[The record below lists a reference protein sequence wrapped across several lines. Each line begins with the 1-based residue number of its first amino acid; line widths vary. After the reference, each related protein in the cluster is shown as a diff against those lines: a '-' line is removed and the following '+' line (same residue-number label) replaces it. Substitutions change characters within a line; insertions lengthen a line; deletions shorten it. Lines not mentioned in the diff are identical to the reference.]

1 MASNVLNEK
10 IIPFFQKLSGSRHLV
25 ALRDGMTAAVPMIII
40 GSVFM
45 IVAQFP
51 IQGYQDFMAHTFG
64 ANWATVVQY
73 PTNASF
79 HIMGLVAVAGISYN
93 LAKSYKVDPFSA
105 MVVAIGAFI
114 LTIPLKVDKAG
125 AMWVPLQQLDSSGLF
140 IAILVGL
147 FITDLYVWLIHKNLT
162 IKMPATV
169 PPAVS
174 NSFASLFPGALALIL
189 MWVIRMAVEAS
200 PMESIPNIINFVL
213 QEPLSHLNNSL
224 PGAIIVELFV
234 CLLWFFGIHGANT
247 VSGVM
252 MPIWLG
258 AMTQN
263 ANALQAGK
271 ELPNIV
277 TQQFYD
283 NFVHM
288 GGSGATIGLAFMLAF
303 LSKSKEFKTLGKLV
317 VGPAFFNVNEPIV
330 FGMPVV
336 MNYKMLLPFVLA
348 PMANVITTYT
358 AMSTGIVAKTMGVM
372 VPWTTPPIISGYL
385 ATGHLSGA
393 VLQIVNIVIDGLIY
407 YVFFKSMDRNHLAEE
422 KGEVA

>member
-10 IIPFFQKLSGSRHLV
+10 IIPFFQRLSGSRHLV

-64 ANWATVVQY
+64 SNWATVVQY

-93 LAKSYKVDPFSA
+93 LAKSYKVDAFSA

-114 LTIPLKVDKAG
+114 LTIPLRVDKDG

-147 FITDLYVWLIHKNLT
+147 FITDLYVWLVHKNLT
-162 IKMPATV
+162 IKMPSTV

-189 MWVIRMAVEAS
+189 MWIIRMAVEAS
-200 PMESIPNIINFVL
+200 PMKSIPNIINFVL

-224 PGAIIVELFV
+224 PGAIIVELFI

-263 ANALQAGK
+263 ANAMQAGK
-271 ELPNIV
+271 ALPNIV

-317 VGPAFFNVNEPIV
+317 VGPALFNVNEPII

-336 MNYKMLLPFVLA
+336 MNYKLLLPFILA

-393 VLQIVNIVIDGLIY
+393 VLQLVNIVIDGLIY
-407 YVFFKSMDRNHLAEE
+407 YAFFKSMDRSHLAEE
-422 KGEVA
+422 KDEVA

>member
-10 IIPFFQKLSGSRHLV
+10 IIPFFQRLSGSRHLV

-64 ANWATVVQY
+64 SNWATVVQY

-93 LAKSYKVDPFSA
+93 LAKSYKVDAFSA

-114 LTIPLKVDKAG
+114 LTIPLRVDKAG

-147 FITDLYVWLIHKNLT
+147 FITDLYVWLVHKNLT
-162 IKMPATV
+162 IKMPSTV

-189 MWVIRMAVEAS
+189 MWIIRMTVESS
-200 PMESIPNIINFVL
+200 PMKSIPNIINFVL

-224 PGAIIVELFV
+224 PGAIIVELFI

-263 ANALQAGK
+263 ANAMQAGK
-271 ELPNIV
+271 ALPNIV

-317 VGPAFFNVNEPIV
+317 VGPALFNVNEPII

-336 MNYKMLLPFVLA
+336 MNYKLLLPFILA

-393 VLQIVNIVIDGLIY
+393 VLQLFNIVIDGLIY
-407 YVFFKSMDRNHLAEE
+407 YAFFKSMDRSHLAEE
-422 KGEVA
+422 KDEVA

>member
-10 IIPFFQKLSGSRHLV
+10 IIPFFQRLSGSRHLV

-64 ANWATVVQY
+64 SNWATVVQY

-93 LAKSYKVDPFSA
+93 LAKSYKVDAFSA

-114 LTIPLKVDKAG
+114 LTIPLRVDKAG

-147 FITDLYVWLIHKNLT
+147 FITDLYVWLVHKNLT
-162 IKMPATV
+162 IKMPSTV

-189 MWVIRMAVEAS
+189 MWIIRMAVEAS
-200 PMESIPNIINFVL
+200 QMKSIPNIINFVL

-224 PGAIIVELFV
+224 PGAIIVELFI

-263 ANALQAGK
+263 ANAMQAGK
-271 ELPNIV
+271 ALPNIV

-317 VGPAFFNVNEPIV
+317 VGPALFNVNEPII

-336 MNYKMLLPFVLA
+336 MNYKLLLPFILA

-393 VLQIVNIVIDGLIY
+393 VLQLVNIVIDGLIY
-407 YVFFKSMDRNHLAEE
+407 YAFFKSMDRSHLAEE
-422 KGEVA
+422 KDEVA

>member
-10 IIPFFQKLSGSRHLV
+10 IIPFFQRLSGSRHLV

-64 ANWATVVQY
+64 SNWATVVQY

-93 LAKSYKVDPFSA
+93 LARSYKVDPFSA

-147 FITDLYVWLIHKNLT
+147 FITDLYVWLVHKNLT
-162 IKMPATV
+162 IKMPSTV

-189 MWVIRMAVEAS
+189 MWIIRMAVEAS

>member
-1 MASNVLNEK
+1 MASNALNEK
-10 IIPFFQKLSGSRHLV
+10 IIPFFQRLSGSRHLV

-93 LAKSYKVDPFSA
+93 LAKSYKVDAFSA

-114 LTIPLKVDKAG
+114 LTIPLRVDKAG

-147 FITDLYVWLIHKNLT
+147 FITDLYVWLVHKNLT
-162 IKMPATV
+162 IKMPSTV

-189 MWVIRMAVEAS
+189 MWIIRMAVEAS
-200 PMESIPNIINFVL
+200 PMKSIPNIINFVL

-224 PGAIIVELFV
+224 PGAIIVELFI

-263 ANALQAGK
+263 ANSMQAGK
-271 ELPNIV
+271 ALPNIV

-317 VGPAFFNVNEPIV
+317 VGPALFNVNEPII

-336 MNYKMLLPFVLA
+336 MNYKLLLPFILA

-393 VLQIVNIVIDGLIY
+393 VLQLVNIVIDGLIY
-407 YVFFKSMDRNHLAEE
+407 YAFFKSMDRSHLAEE
-422 KGEVA
+422 KDEVA

>member
-10 IIPFFQKLSGSRHLV
+10 IIPFFQRLSGSRHLV

-64 ANWATVVQY
+64 SNWATVVQY

-93 LAKSYKVDPFSA
+93 LARSYKVDPFSA

-147 FITDLYVWLIHKNLT
+147 FITDLYVWLVHKNLT
-162 IKMPATV
+162 IKMPSTV

-189 MWVIRMAVEAS
+189 MWIIRMAVEAS

-224 PGAIIVELFV
+224 LGAIIVELFV

>member
-1 MASNVLNEK
+1 MASNALNEK
-10 IIPFFQKLSGSRHLV
+10 IIPFFQRLSGSRHLV

-93 LAKSYKVDPFSA
+93 LAKSYKVDAFSA

-114 LTIPLKVDKAG
+114 LTIPLRVDKAG

-147 FITDLYVWLIHKNLT
+147 FITDLYVWLVHKNLT
-162 IKMPATV
+162 IKMPSTV

-189 MWVIRMAVEAS
+189 MWIIRMAVEAS
-200 PMESIPNIINFVL
+200 PMKSIPNIINFVL

-224 PGAIIVELFV
+224 PGAIIVELFI

-263 ANALQAGK
+263 ANAMQAGK
-271 ELPNIV
+271 ALPNIV

-317 VGPAFFNVNEPIV
+317 VGPALFNVNEPII

-336 MNYKMLLPFVLA
+336 MNYKLLLPFILA

-393 VLQIVNIVIDGLIY
+393 VLQLVNIVIDGLIY
-407 YVFFKSMDRNHLAEE
+407 YAFFKSMDRSHLAEE
-422 KGEVA
+422 KDEVA

>member
-10 IIPFFQKLSGSRHLV
+10 IIPFFQRLSGSRHLV

-64 ANWATVVQY
+64 SNWATVVQY

-93 LAKSYKVDPFSA
+93 LARSYKVDPFSA

-147 FITDLYVWLIHKNLT
+147 FITDLYVWLVHKNLT
-162 IKMPATV
+162 IKMPSTV

-189 MWVIRMAVEAS
+189 MWIIRMAVEAS

-393 VLQIVNIVIDGLIY
+393 VLQVVNIVIDGLIY

>member
-10 IIPFFQKLSGSRHLV
+10 IIPFFQRLSGSRHLV

-64 ANWATVVQY
+64 SNWATVVQY

-93 LAKSYKVDPFSA
+93 LAKSYKVDAFSA

-114 LTIPLKVDKAG
+114 LTIPLRVDKAG

-147 FITDLYVWLIHKNLT
+147 FITDLYVWLVHKNLT
-162 IKMPATV
+162 IKMPSTV

-189 MWVIRMAVEAS
+189 MWIIRMAVEAS
-200 PMESIPNIINFVL
+200 PMKSIPNIINFVL

-224 PGAIIVELFV
+224 PGAIIVELFI

-263 ANALQAGK
+263 ANAMQAGK
-271 ELPNIV
+271 ALPNIV

-317 VGPAFFNVNEPIV
+317 VGPALFNVNEPII

-336 MNYKMLLPFVLA
+336 MNYKLLLPFILA

-393 VLQIVNIVIDGLIY
+393 VLQLVNIVIDGLIY
-407 YVFFKSMDRNHLAEE
+407 YVFFKSMDRSHLAEE
-422 KGEVA
+422 KDEVA

>member
-10 IIPFFQKLSGSRHLV
+10 IIPFFQRLSGSRHLV

-64 ANWATVVQY
+64 SNWATVVQY

-93 LAKSYKVDPFSA
+93 LAKSYKVDAFSA

-114 LTIPLKVDKAG
+114 LTIPLRVDKAG
-125 AMWVPLQQLDSSGLF
+125 EMWVPLQQLDSSGLF

-147 FITDLYVWLIHKNLT
+147 FITDLYVWLVHKNLT
-162 IKMPATV
+162 IKMPSTV

-189 MWVIRMAVEAS
+189 MWIIRMAVEAS
-200 PMESIPNIINFVL
+200 PMKSIPNIINFVL

-224 PGAIIVELFV
+224 PGAIIVELFI

-263 ANALQAGK
+263 ANAMQAGK
-271 ELPNIV
+271 ALPNIV

-317 VGPAFFNVNEPIV
+317 VGPALFNVNEPII

-336 MNYKMLLPFVLA
+336 MNYKLLLPFILA

-393 VLQIVNIVIDGLIY
+393 VLQLVNIVIDGLIY
-407 YVFFKSMDRNHLAEE
+407 YAFFKSMDRSHLAEE
-422 KGEVA
+422 KDEVA

>member
-10 IIPFFQKLSGSRHLV
+10 IIPFFQRLSGSRHLV

-64 ANWATVVQY
+64 SNWATVVQY

-93 LAKSYKVDPFSA
+93 LAKSYKVDAFSA

-114 LTIPLKVDKAG
+114 LTIPLRVDKDG

-147 FITDLYVWLIHKNLT
+147 FITDLYVWLVHKNLT
-162 IKMPATV
+162 IKMPSTV

-189 MWVIRMAVEAS
+189 MWIIRMAVEAP
-200 PMESIPNIINFVL
+200 PMKSIPNIINFVL

-224 PGAIIVELFV
+224 PGAIIVELFI

-263 ANALQAGK
+263 ANAMQAGK
-271 ELPNIV
+271 ALPNIV

-317 VGPAFFNVNEPIV
+317 VGPALFNVNEPII

-336 MNYKMLLPFVLA
+336 MNYKLLLPFILA

-385 ATGHLSGA
+385 ATGHLSGS
-393 VLQIVNIVIDGLIY
+393 VLQLVNIVIDGLIY
-407 YVFFKSMDRNHLAEE
+407 YAFFKSMDRSHLAEE
-422 KGEVA
+422 KDEVA

>member
-1 MASNVLNEK
+1 
-10 IIPFFQKLSGSRHLV
+10 
-25 ALRDGMTAAVPMIII
+25 
-40 GSVFM
+40 
-45 IVAQFP
+45 
-51 IQGYQDFMAHTFG
+51 
-64 ANWATVVQY
+64 
-73 PTNASF
+73 
-79 HIMGLVAVAGISYN
+79 
-93 LAKSYKVDPFSA
+93 
-105 MVVAIGAFI
+105 
-114 LTIPLKVDKAG
+114 
-125 AMWVPLQQLDSSGLF
+125 
-140 IAILVGL
+140 
-147 FITDLYVWLIHKNLT
+147 
-162 IKMPATV
+162 MPATV

>member
-10 IIPFFQKLSGSRHLV
+10 IIPFFQRLSGSRHLV

-64 ANWATVVQY
+64 SNWATVVQY

-93 LAKSYKVDPFSA
+93 LAKSYKVDAFSA

-114 LTIPLKVDKAG
+114 LTIPLRVDKAG

-147 FITDLYVWLIHKNLT
+147 FITDLYVWLVHKNLT
-162 IKMPATV
+162 IKMPSTV

-189 MWVIRMAVEAS
+189 MWIIRMAVESS
-200 PMESIPNIINFVL
+200 PMKSIPNIINFVL

-224 PGAIIVELFV
+224 PGAIIVELFI

-263 ANALQAGK
+263 ANAMQAGK
-271 ELPNIV
+271 ALPNIV

-317 VGPAFFNVNEPIV
+317 VGPALFNVNEPII

-336 MNYKMLLPFVLA
+336 MNYKLLLPFILA

-393 VLQIVNIVIDGLIY
+393 VLQLVNIVIDGLIY
-407 YVFFKSMDRNHLAEE
+407 YAFFKSMDRSHLAEE
-422 KGEVA
+422 KDEVA

>member
-10 IIPFFQKLSGSRHLV
+10 IIPFFQRLSGSRHLV

-64 ANWATVVQY
+64 SNWATVVQY

-93 LAKSYKVDPFSA
+93 LARSYKVDPFSA

-147 FITDLYVWLIHKNLT
+147 FITDLYVWLVHKNLT
-162 IKMPATV
+162 IKMPSTV

-189 MWVIRMAVEAS
+189 MWIIRMAVEAS

-224 PGAIIVELFV
+224 PGAIIVELFI

>member
-10 IIPFFQKLSGSRHLV
+10 IIPFFQRLSGSRHLV

-64 ANWATVVQY
+64 SNWATVVQY

-93 LAKSYKVDPFSA
+93 LAKSYKVDAFSA

-114 LTIPLKVDKAG
+114 LTIPLRVDKAG

-147 FITDLYVWLIHKNLT
+147 FITDLYVWLVHKNLT
-162 IKMPATV
+162 IKMPSTV

-189 MWVIRMAVEAS
+189 MWIIRMAVEAS
-200 PMESIPNIINFVL
+200 PMKSIPNIINFVL

-224 PGAIIVELFV
+224 PGAIIVELFI

-263 ANALQAGK
+263 ANAMQAGK
-271 ELPNIV
+271 ALPNIV

-317 VGPAFFNVNEPIV
+317 VGPALFNVNEPII

-336 MNYKMLLPFVLA
+336 MNYKLLLPFILA

-393 VLQIVNIVIDGLIY
+393 VLQLVNIVIDGLIY
-407 YVFFKSMDRNHLAEE
+407 YAFFKSMDRSHLAEE
-422 KGEVA
+422 KDEVA

>member
-10 IIPFFQKLSGSRHLV
+10 IIPFFQRLSGSRHLV

-64 ANWATVVQY
+64 SNWATVVQY

-93 LAKSYKVDPFSA
+93 LAKSYKVDAFSA

-114 LTIPLKVDKAG
+114 LTIPLRVDKAG

-147 FITDLYVWLIHKNLT
+147 FITDLYVWLVHKNLT
-162 IKMPATV
+162 IKMPSTV

-189 MWVIRMAVEAS
+189 MWIIRMAVEAS
-200 PMESIPNIINFVL
+200 PMKSIPNIINFVL

-224 PGAIIVELFV
+224 PGAIIVELFI

-263 ANALQAGK
+263 ANAMQAGK
-271 ELPNIV
+271 ALPNIV

-317 VGPAFFNVNEPIV
+317 VGPALFNVNEPII

-336 MNYKMLLPFVLA
+336 MNYKLLLPFILA

-358 AMSTGIVAKTMGVM
+358 AMSMGIVAKTMGVM

-393 VLQIVNIVIDGLIY
+393 VLQLVNIVIDGLIY
-407 YVFFKSMDRNHLAEE
+407 YAFFKSMDRSHLAEE
-422 KGEVA
+422 KDEVA

>member
-10 IIPFFQKLSGSRHLV
+10 IIPFFQRLSGSRHLV

-64 ANWATVVQY
+64 SNWATVVQY

-93 LAKSYKVDPFSA
+93 LAKSYKVDAFSA

-114 LTIPLKVDKAG
+114 LTIPLRVDKAG

-147 FITDLYVWLIHKNLT
+147 FITDLYVWLVHKNLT
-162 IKMPATV
+162 IKMPSTV

-189 MWVIRMAVEAS
+189 MWIIRMAVESS
-200 PMESIPNIINFVL
+200 PMKSIPNIINFVL

-224 PGAIIVELFV
+224 PGAIIVELFI

-263 ANALQAGK
+263 ANAMQAGK
-271 ELPNIV
+271 ALPNIV

-317 VGPAFFNVNEPIV
+317 VGPALFNVNEPII

-336 MNYKMLLPFVLA
+336 MNYKLLLPFILA

-393 VLQIVNIVIDGLIY
+393 VLQLFNIVIDGLIY
-407 YVFFKSMDRNHLAEE
+407 YAFFKSMDRSHLAEE
-422 KGEVA
+422 KDEVA